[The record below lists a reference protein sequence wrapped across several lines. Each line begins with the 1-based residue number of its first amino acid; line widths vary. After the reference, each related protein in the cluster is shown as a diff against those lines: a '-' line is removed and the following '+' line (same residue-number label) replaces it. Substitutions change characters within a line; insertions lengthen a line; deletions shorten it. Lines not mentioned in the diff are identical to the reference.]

1 MADVNRKYS
10 LSGDNNIYGV
20 GHKTEVWY
28 VKTTLD
34 EPEDV
39 IRVDGLPVMKAFLS
53 GTNMRVMDLSASLV
67 NKASDGEYVWD
78 VTVKY
83 ETLTNTSEQEE
94 HVDGDEIWTIGGQ
107 MGNQIVKKALEQTG
121 MGTSP
126 DMGLSV
132 GVKDDGTIEGAP
144 WGKPNIKFSITLY
157 KNVDDIDDDYISDC
171 LAEVGHVLKTS
182 AKNANWYGFSTGE
195 LRLESV
201 SIPKKM
207 EELWTIQ
214 FDFGYQ
220 PNEVQDS
227 LPKYKKIDETE
238 LQYSRDV
245 LGWEYTWL
253 KEAPGIDTVYDT
265 KKLAVEGLYIA
276 KFFTSSTFENLGL
289 SGSLF

>member
-10 LSGDNNIYGV
+10 LSGDTDIYGV
-20 GHKTEVWY
+20 GHKSELWY
-28 VKTTLD
+28 VKTAID

-39 IRVDGLPVMKAFLS
+39 ANIDGLPVTGALLS
-53 GTNMRVMDLSASLV
+53 GTNMRVTSIAPTLV
-67 NKASDGEYVWD
+67 NIASDGEYVWD
-78 VTVKY
+78 VVVKY
-83 ETLTNTSEQEE
+83 ATLTDKNEMGEPFDGP
-94 HVDGDEIWTIGGQ
+94 VDGTEIWTITGQ
-107 MGNQIVKKALEQTG
+107 MENQIVKKALAQEAMTG
-121 MGTSP
+121 SP
-126 DMGLSV
+126 EVGLSV
-132 GVKDDGTIEGAP
+132 GAKDDGTIEGAP
-144 WGKPNIKFSITLY
+144 WGIPNIKLSITLY

-171 LAEVGHVLKTS
+171 LEDVGKVNST
-182 AKNANWYGFSTGE
+182 AWYGFDAGE
-195 LRLESV
+195 MRLESV
-201 SIPKKM
+201 GIPKKM

-220 PNEVQDS
+220 PNESKDS

-253 KEAPGIDTVYDT
+253 KEVEGIDTDLKT
-265 KKLAVEGLYIA
+265 KLTAVEGLYIA

>member
-39 IRVDGLPVMKAFLS
+39 IRVDGLPVMKAFLF

-107 MGNQIVKKALEQTG
+107 MENQIVKKALEQTG

-144 WGKPNIKFSITLY
+144 WGTPNIKFSITLY

-171 LAEVGHVLKTS
+171 LEDVGKVNST
-182 AKNANWYGFSTGE
+182 AWYGFDAGE
-195 LRLESV
+195 MRLESV
-201 SIPKKM
+201 GIPKKM

-220 PNEVQDS
+220 PNEAQAT
-227 LPKYKKIDETE
+227 LPEYDKIDGTK

-253 KEAPGIDTVYDT
+253 KEVEGIDTDLKT
-265 KKLAVEGLYIA
+265 KLTAVEGLYIA
-276 KFFTSSTFENLGL
+276 RFFTSSTFENLGL